1 MYAFYNYGGSHMLTV
16 KETNTQYSVPDDE
29 VDFVDDFFESAKEI
43 IVDDAYN
50 NIISN
55 LLAELFNKKLP
66 SDGEI
71 SEKEIYDLIQTKY
84 FGEPVGKNRDIG
96 LDAKYWIHDYVMY
109 GLYLGD
115 KAKFKFSPNGDKA
128 RGVRQT
134 GDRSGYLIVVN
145 YNNQGVDHPIIF
157 QITATSADSIFV
169 QGGVSGNYIEKEM
182 DANSAIQLLLNY

>member
-1 MYAFYNYGGSHMLTV
+1 MLTI

-29 VDFVDDFFESAKEI
+29 VDFVNDFFESAKEI

-50 NIISN
+50 EIISD
-55 LLAELFNKKLP
+55 LLTELFNNKLP

-71 SEKEIYDLIQTKY
+71 SEKQIHDLIQTMY
-84 FGEPVGKNRDIG
+84 FGEPAGKNRDIR
-96 LDAKYWIHDYVMY
+96 LDAQYWIHDYVMY

-134 GDRSGYLIVVN
+134 GDQSGYLIVVN

-157 QITATSADSIFV
+157 QITAISADSVFV
-169 QGGVSGNYIEKEM
+169 HGGVSGNYIDKEM
-182 DANSAIQLLLNY
+182 DAISAIQLLLNY

>member
-1 MYAFYNYGGSHMLTV
+1 MLTV

-29 VDFVDDFFESAKEI
+29 VDFVNDFLESAKEI

-50 NIISN
+50 DIISN
-55 LLAELFNKKLP
+55 LLTELFNNKLP
-66 SDGEI
+66 RDGEI
-71 SEKEIYDLIQTKY
+71 SEEEIYNLIHTMY
-84 FGEPVGKNRDIG
+84 FGEPAGKNRDIA
-96 LDAKYWIHDYVMY
+96 LDAQYWIHDYVMY

-134 GDRSGYLIVVN
+134 GDQSGYLIVVN

-157 QITATSADSIFV
+157 QITAVSADSIFV
-169 QGGVSGNYIEKEM
+169 QGGVSGNYIDKEM

>member
-1 MYAFYNYGGSHMLTV
+1 MLTV

-55 LLAELFNKKLP
+55 LLTELFNKKLP

-71 SEKEIYDLIQTKY
+71 SEKEIYNLIQTMY

-96 LDAKYWIHDYVMY
+96 LDAQYWIHDYVMY

-134 GDRSGYLIVVN
+134 GDQSGYLIVVN

-182 DANSAIQLLLNY
+182 DANSAIQLLLTY

>member
-1 MYAFYNYGGSHMLTV
+1 MLTV

-29 VDFVDDFFESAKEI
+29 VDYVDDFFESAKEI

-55 LLAELFNKKLP
+55 LLTELFNKKLP

-71 SEKEIYDLIQTKY
+71 SEKEIYNLIQTMY
-84 FGEPVGKNRDIG
+84 FGESVGKNRDIG
-96 LDAKYWIHDYVMY
+96 LDAQYWIHDYVMY

-134 GDRSGYLIVVN
+134 GDQSGYLIVVN
-145 YNNQGVDHPIIF
+145 YNNQGISDPIDF
-157 QITATSADSIFV
+157 VITAISADLV
-169 QGGVSGNYIEKEM
+169 HVRGGIPGKYYINNDM